1 MSKEPTFEQLE
12 ARQFFL
18 YPNKTSL
25 PRVVDLALIA
35 FDEWQERWENAC
47 AALQAIG
54 VKWNDEEME
63 LEKAFSERQNERSA
77 S

>member
-1 MSKEPTFEQLE
+1 MKEPTVEQLE

-18 YPNKTSL
+18 SPCRTTL
-25 PRVVDLALIA
+25 LGVVDKAIKGWDE
-35 FDEWQERWENAC
+35 DEWQARWENAV

-54 VKWNDEEME
+54 MKWEDEE
-63 LEKAFSERQNERSA
+63 LEKAFVERQNERSA

>member
-1 MSKEPTFEQLE
+1 MKEPTFEQME

-18 YPNKTSL
+18 YPCRTTL
-25 PRVVDLALIA
+25 LGVVDHAIKA
-35 FDEWQERWENAC
+35 WDEDEWQERWENAC

-54 VKWNDEEME
+54 MKWDDEE
-63 LEKAFSERQNERSA
+63 LEVALTERQNERDA

>member
-1 MSKEPTFEQLE
+1 MKEPTVEQLE

-18 YPNKTSL
+18 SPCRTTL
-25 PRVVDLALIA
+25 LVIVDKAIKGWDE
-35 FDEWQERWENAC
+35 DEWQARWENAV

-54 VKWNDEEME
+54 MKWEDEE
-63 LEKAFSERQNERSA
+63 LEKAFVERQNERSA

>member
-1 MSKEPTFEQLE
+1 MKEPTIEQLE

-18 YPNKTSL
+18 YPYRTTL
-25 PRVVDLALIA
+25 PRVAHLAIQA
-35 FDEWQERWENAC
+35 WDKDEWQTRWENAC

-54 VKWNDEEME
+54 MKWDDEE
-63 LEKAFSERQNERSA
+63 LEKALTERQNERDA